1 MMKLLVVEDE
11 PEMLESIER
20 ALKQENAVVETAR
33 NLNEALDKALIY
45 EYDCILLD
53 INLPGGS
60 GLELLRELKKQNK
73 SDGVLVLS
81 ARNSLDDKLE
91 GLNLGADDYLTKPFH
106 FSELIAR
113 IRSIIRRK
121 KFEGNAFLKIGNTCV
136 NVTDQVIT
144 IHQEAVTLNRKEF
157 AILMYL
163 ISNKGRLVSKTALA
177 EHVWGDHIDESDNFE
192 FIYSQIKNL
201 RKKMN
206 NLDSGIEIQSIY
218 GVGYKL
224 TES

>member
-1 MMKLLVVEDE
+1 MKILVVEDE
-11 PEMLESIER
+11 LEMLESIER
-20 ALKQENAVVETAR
+20 VLKQEKAVVEKAT
-33 NLNEALDKALIY
+33 NLNDALDKALIY

-53 INLPGGS
+53 INLPDGS
-60 GLELLRELKKQNK
+60 GLELLQELKKQNK
-73 SDGVLVLS
+73 SDGVLILS

-113 IRSIIRRK
+113 VRSIVRRK
-121 KFEGNAFLKIGNTCV
+121 RFDGNALLEIGNIRV
-136 NVTDQVIT
+136 DVTNQAIT
-144 IHQEAVTLNRKEF
+144 IKNEAVVLNRKEF

-163 ISNKGRLVSKTALA
+163 ISNKGRLISKAALA
-177 EHVWGDHIDESDNFE
+177 EHVWGDNIDESDSFE

-206 NLDSGIEIQSIY
+206 DLDSGIEIQSIY

-224 TES
+224 IES

>member
-1 MMKLLVVEDE
+1 MKILVVEDE
-11 PEMLESIER
+11 LEMLESIER
-20 ALKQENAVVETAR
+20 VLKQEKAVVEKAT
-33 NLNEALDKALIY
+33 NLKDALDKALIY

-53 INLPGGS
+53 INLPDGS
-60 GLELLRELKKQNK
+60 GLELLQELKKQNK
-73 SDGVLVLS
+73 SDGILIIS

-106 FSELIAR
+106 FSELVAR
-113 IRSIIRRK
+113 VRSIVRRK
-121 KFEGNAFLKIGNTCV
+121 KFDGNAMLEIGNICV
-136 NVTDQVIT
+136 DIT
-144 IHQEAVTLNRKEF
+144 NQAVTVKNAPVSLNRKEF

-163 ISNKGRLVSKTALA
+163 ISNKGRLISKTALA
-177 EHVWGDHIDESDNFE
+177 EHVWGDNIDESDNFE

-206 NLDSGIEIQSIY
+206 DLDSGIEIQSIY

-224 TES
+224 IES

>member
-1 MMKLLVVEDE
+1 MKVLVVEDE

-20 ALKQENAVVETAR
+20 ALKQENAVVESAA
-33 NLNEALDKALIY
+33 NLQEALDKALIY

-53 INLPGGS
+53 VNLPDGS
-60 GLELLRELKKQNK
+60 GLELLQELKNNNK
-73 SDGVLVLS
+73 SDGVLIIS

-113 IRSIIRRK
+113 IRSIVRRK
-121 KFEGNAFLKIGNTCV
+121 KFDGNALVEIGNIQA
-136 NVTDQVIT
+136 DIT
-144 IHQEAVTLNRKEF
+144 NQSVSVHSKPVTLNRKEF

-163 ISNKGRLVSKTALA
+163 ISNKGRLVHKTALA
-177 EHVWGDHIDESDNFE
+177 EHVWGDNIDESDNFE

-206 NLDSGIEIQSIY
+206 DLDSGIEIQSIY

-224 TES
+224 IES

>member
-1 MMKLLVVEDE
+1 MKILVVEDE

-20 ALKQENAVVETAR
+20 VLKQELAVVETAT
-33 NLNEALDKALIY
+33 NLNDALDKALIY

-53 INLPGGS
+53 INLPDGS
-60 GLELLRELKKQNK
+60 GLELLQELKNSNK
-73 SDGVLVLS
+73 SDGVLILS

-113 IRSIIRRK
+113 VRSIVRRK
-121 KFEGNAFLKIGNTCV
+121 KFGGNALVEIGNICAD
-136 NVTDQVIT
+136 VTNQEIT
-144 IHQEAVTLNRKEF
+144 VHRQPVTLNRKEF
-157 AILMYL
+157 SILMYL

-177 EHVWGDHIDESDNFE
+177 EHVWGDNIDESDNFE
-192 FIYSQIKNL
+192 FIYSQMKNL

-206 NLDSGIEIQSIY
+206 DVDSGIEIQSIY

-224 TES
+224 IES

>member
-1 MMKLLVVEDE
+1 MKILVVEDE
-11 PEMLESIER
+11 PALLESIER
-20 ALKQENAVVETAR
+20 VLKQENAVVETAM
-33 NLNEALDKALIY
+33 NLHDALDKALIY

-53 INLPGGS
+53 INLPDGN
-60 GLELLRELKKQNK
+60 GLELLQELKNQNK
-73 SDGVLVLS
+73 SDGVLIIS
-81 ARNSLDDKLE
+81 ARDSLDDKLE

-113 IRSIIRRK
+113 VRSIVRRK
-121 KFEGNAFLKIGNTCV
+121 KFDGNALLEIGNMQVDVTNQSLKI
-136 NVTDQVIT
+136 
-144 IHQEAVTLNRKEF
+144 HEEEVTLNRKEF
-157 AILMYL
+157 AILLYL
-163 ISNKGRLVSKTALA
+163 VSNKGRLVSKTALA

-206 NLDSGIEIQSIY
+206 ELHSGVEIQSIY

-224 TES
+224 IES

>member
-1 MMKLLVVEDE
+1 MKILVVEDE

-20 ALKQENAVVETAR
+20 TLKQENAVVETAM
-33 NLNEALDKALIY
+33 NLRDALDKALIY

-53 INLPGGS
+53 INLPDGS
-60 GLELLRELKKQNK
+60 GLELLQELKNQNK
-73 SDGVLVLS
+73 SDGVLILS

-106 FSELIAR
+106 FSELVAR
-113 IRSIIRRK
+113 VRSIVRRK
-121 KFEGNAFLKIGNTCV
+121 KFDGNAILEIGNL
-136 NVTDQVIT
+136 QVEIANRSVT
-144 IHQEAVTLNRKEF
+144 IHHQLVVLNRKEF
-157 AILMYL
+157 AILLYL

-177 EHVWGDHIDESDNFE
+177 EHVWGDNIDEADNFE

-201 RKKMN
+201 RKKIN
-206 NLDSGIEIQSIY
+206 ELDSGIEIQSIY

-224 TES
+224 IES

>member
-1 MMKLLVVEDE
+1 MKILVVEDE

-20 ALKQENAVVETAR
+20 VLKQEHAVVETAA
-33 NLNEALDKALIY
+33 NLNDALDKALIY

-53 INLPGGS
+53 INLPDGN
-60 GLELLRELKKQNK
+60 GLELLQELKKQNK
-73 SDGVLVLS
+73 SDGVLILS
-81 ARNSLDDKLE
+81 ARDSLDDKLE

-113 IRSIIRRK
+113 VRSIVRRK
-121 KFEGNAFLKIGNTCV
+121 KYDGNARIEIGNIQV
-136 NVTDQVIT
+136 DVTNQSIT
-144 IHQEAVTLNRKEF
+144 VHREAVALNRKEF
-157 AILMYL
+157 SILMYL

-206 NLDSGIEIQSIY
+206 DLDSGIEIQSIY

-224 TES
+224 VES

>member
-1 MMKLLVVEDE
+1 MKILVVEDE
-11 PEMLESIER
+11 PALLESIER
-20 ALKQENAVVETAR
+20 ILKQEHAVVETAVT
-33 NLNEALDKALIY
+33 LHDALDKALIY

-53 INLPGGS
+53 INLPDGS
-60 GLELLRELKKQNK
+60 GLELLRELKNNNK
-73 SDGVLVLS
+73 SDGVLILS

-113 IRSIIRRK
+113 VRSIVRRK
-121 KFEGNAFLKIGNTCV
+121 KFDGNAVIEIGNICV
-136 NVTDQVIT
+136 DVTNQEIT
-144 IHQEAVTLNRKEF
+144 IHKQPLALNRKEF

-192 FIYSQIKNL
+192 FIYSQMKNL

-206 NLDSGIEIQSIY
+206 DLDSGIEIQSIY

>member
-1 MMKLLVVEDE
+1 MKILVVEDE
-11 PEMLESIER
+11 PALLESIKR
-20 ALKQENAVVETAR
+20 ALKQEGAVVETAVD
-33 NLNEALDKALIY
+33 LNEALDKALIY

-53 INLPGGS
+53 INLPDGN
-60 GLELLRELKKQNK
+60 GLELLQELKNQNK
-73 SDGVLVLS
+73 SDGVLILS

-121 KFEGNAFLKIGNTCV
+121 KFDGNALLEIGNMQV
-136 NVTDQVIT
+136 DVTNQSIT
-144 IHQEAVTLNRKEF
+144 INNQGVVLNRKEF

-177 EHVWGDHIDESDNFE
+177 EHVWGDYIDESDNFE

-206 NLDSGIEIQSIY
+206 DLDSGIEIQSVY

-224 TES
+224 IES

>member
-1 MMKLLVVEDE
+1 MKVLVVEDE

-20 ALKQENAVVETAR
+20 ALKQENAVVESAA
-33 NLNEALDKALIY
+33 NLQEALDKALIY

-53 INLPGGS
+53 VNLPDGS
-60 GLELLRELKKQNK
+60 GLELLQELKNNNK
-73 SDGVLVLS
+73 SDGVLIIS

-113 IRSIIRRK
+113 IRSIVRRK
-121 KFEGNAFLKIGNTCV
+121 KFDGNALVEIGNI
-136 NVTDQVIT
+136 QVDIT
-144 IHQEAVTLNRKEF
+144 NQSVSIHSKPVTLNRKEF
-157 AILMYL
+157 AILIYL
-163 ISNKGRLVSKTALA
+163 ISNKGRLVHKTALA
-177 EHVWGDHIDESDNFE
+177 EHVWGDNIDESDNFE

-206 NLDSGIEIQSIY
+206 DLNSGIEIQSIY

-224 TES
+224 IES

>member
-1 MMKLLVVEDE
+1 MKILVVEDE
-11 PEMLESIER
+11 LALLESIER
-20 ALKQENAVVETAR
+20 ALKQEGAVVETAV
-33 NLNEALDKALIY
+33 NLSEALDKALIY

-53 INLPGGS
+53 INLPDGS
-60 GLELLRELKKQNK
+60 GLELLQELKNQNK
-73 SDGVLVLS
+73 SDGVLILS

-113 IRSIIRRK
+113 IRSIVRRK
-121 KFEGNAFLKIGNTCV
+121 KFDGNALLEIGNMQV
-136 NVTDQVIT
+136 DVTNQSIT
-144 IHQEAVTLNRKEF
+144 IHDQAVVLNRKEF
-157 AILMYL
+157 AIVMYL

-177 EHVWGDHIDESDNFE
+177 EHVWGDYIDESDNFE

-206 NLDSGIEIQSIY
+206 DLDSGIEIQSIY

-224 TES
+224 IES

>member
-1 MMKLLVVEDE
+1 MKILVVEDE
-11 PEMLESIER
+11 PEMLESIDR
-20 ALKQENAVVETAR
+20 VLKQENALVETAT
-33 NLNEALDKALIY
+33 NLNDALDKALIY

-53 INLPGGS
+53 INLPDGS

-73 SDGVLVLS
+73 SDGVLILS

-113 IRSIIRRK
+113 VRSIVRRK
-121 KFEGNAFLKIGNTCV
+121 KFDGNALLEIGNIRV
-136 NVTDQVIT
+136 DVTNQSIT
-144 IHQEAVTLNRKEF
+144 IRDESVTLNRKEF

-177 EHVWGDHIDESDNFE
+177 EHVWGDNIDESDNFE

-206 NLDSGIEIQSIY
+206 DLDSGIEIQSIY

-224 TES
+224 IES

>member
-1 MMKLLVVEDE
+1 MKILVVEDE

-20 ALKQENAVVETAR
+20 ALKLENAVVESAS
-33 NLNEALDKALIY
+33 NLQDALDKALIY

-53 INLPGGS
+53 VNLPDGS
-60 GLELLRELKKQNK
+60 GLELLQELKNQNK
-73 SDGVLVLS
+73 SEGVLIIS
-81 ARNSLDDKLE
+81 ARDSLDDKLE

-121 KFEGNAFLKIGNTCV
+121 KFDGNSLVEIGNV
-136 NVTDQVIT
+136 QVDIT
-144 IHQEAVTLNRKEF
+144 NQSVSIHNNPLILNRKEF

-163 ISNKGRLVSKTALA
+163 ISNKGRLVHKTALA
-177 EHVWGDHIDESDNFE
+177 EHVWGDNIDESDNFE

-201 RKKMN
+201 RKKIN
-206 NLDSGIEIQSIY
+206 ELDPGIEIQSIY

-224 TES
+224 IEL

>member
-1 MMKLLVVEDE
+1 MKILVVEDE
-11 PEMLESIER
+11 LEMLESIER
-20 ALKQENAVVETAR
+20 VLKQENAVVETAG
-33 NLNEALDKALIY
+33 NLNDALDKALIY

-53 INLPGGS
+53 INLPDGS
-60 GLELLRELKKQNK
+60 GLELLQELKKQNK
-73 SDGVLVLS
+73 SDGVLILS

-113 IRSIIRRK
+113 VRSIVRRK
-121 KFEGNAFLKIGNTCV
+121 KFDGNALLEIGNVCV
-136 NVTDQVIT
+136 DVTNQAIT
-144 IHQEAVTLNRKEF
+144 INKEAVALNRKEF

-177 EHVWGDHIDESDNFE
+177 EHVWGDNIDESDNFE

-201 RKKMN
+201 RKKIN
-206 NLDSGIEIQSIY
+206 DLDSGIEIQSIY

-224 TES
+224 IES

>member
-1 MMKLLVVEDE
+1 MKVLVVEDE

-20 ALKQENAVVETAR
+20 ALKQENAVVESAA
-33 NLNEALDKALIY
+33 NLQEALDKALIY

-53 INLPGGS
+53 VNLPDGS
-60 GLELLRELKKQNK
+60 GLELLQELKNNNK
-73 SDGVLVLS
+73 SDGVLIIS

-113 IRSIIRRK
+113 IRSIVRRK
-121 KFEGNAFLKIGNTCV
+121 KFDGNALVEIGNIQA
-136 NVTDQVIT
+136 DIT
-144 IHQEAVTLNRKEF
+144 NQSVSVYGKPVTLNRKEF

-163 ISNKGRLVSKTALA
+163 ISNKGRLVHKTALA
-177 EHVWGDHIDESDNFE
+177 EHVWGDNIDESDNFE

-206 NLDSGIEIQSIY
+206 DLDSGIEIQSIY

-224 TES
+224 IES